1 MSETPR
7 PPADIDDNVAANVR
21 DFRERQG
28 LSQGELAQ
36 RMTDRGFGFSQA
48 TIWKIES
55 KQRPVKVSEAVAL
68 GEALELRSWTYLTD
82 RPEISRHHA
91 DLELVNRNAYQA
103 YEALKAAATEYHR
116 AQVDLSLTVR
126 LARDAGLEVDYRW
139 TGWLDTPGE
148 KAVIEARVQHDEEDA
163 ILEQQHQK
171 VAAILDTLREHG
183 YEPPRPEA
191 WTSFGEGEPEPRHD
205 DEAAAQQ

>member
-1 MSETPR
+1 MSETSR

-21 DFRERQG
+21 NFRERQG

-68 GEALELRSWTYLTD
+68 GDALELRSWTYLTQ

-91 DLELVNRNAYQA
+91 DLELVNRNAHQA
-103 YEALKAAATEYHR
+103 YEALKAAAIEYHG
-116 AQVDLSLTVR
+116 AQEELSLTVH
-126 LARDAGLEVDYRW
+126 LARDAGLDIDERW
-139 TGWLDTPGE
+139 TGWLDQPGE

-183 YEPPRPEA
+183 YALPQPED
-191 WTSFGEGEPEPRHD
+191 WTSYGEGEPTTQPD
-205 DEAAAQQ
+205 GEATAQH

>member
-1 MSETPR
+1 MMSETPG
-7 PPADIDDNVAANVR
+7 PPVDIDHHVAANVR
-21 DFRERQG
+21 EFRERKG

-68 GEALELRSWTYLTD
+68 GDALELRSWTHLTD

-91 DLELVNRNAYQA
+91 DLELVNRNAYHA

-116 AQVDLSLTVR
+116 SQVDLSLTVR
-126 LARDAGLEVDYRW
+126 LARDAGLTVDERW
-139 TGWLDTPGE
+139 TGWLDQPGE
-148 KAVIEARVQHDEEDA
+148 KAVIEARVQHDDEDTILEQHYQKVSA
-163 ILEQQHQK
+163 ILE
-171 VAAILDTLREHG
+171 TLREHG
-183 YEPPRPEA
+183 YAPPRPED
-191 WTSFGEGEPEPRHD
+191 WSSNSESEPQHD
-205 DEAAAQQ
+205 DEATAQQ